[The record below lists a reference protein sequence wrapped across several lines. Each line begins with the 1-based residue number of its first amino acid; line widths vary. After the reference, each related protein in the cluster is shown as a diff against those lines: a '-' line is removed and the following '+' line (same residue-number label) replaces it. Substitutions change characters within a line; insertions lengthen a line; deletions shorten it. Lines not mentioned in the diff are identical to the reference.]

1 MEWSDF
7 LSPVGAFETLQK
19 AHSRARFGNLI
30 TIYQEE
36 GHFPALDG
44 MDIAIVGVGEA
55 RAALNNKQCDQAP
68 DAVRKYLYE
77 LFPNNPNIKI
87 VDMGNIKRGFELP
100 DTYVALSAVLS
111 ELLYRKIIPVV
122 IGGSHDLAYANYLAY
137 ENIEKIINIVD
148 VDAVFDIGETED
160 ESHHRS
166 YLSKII
172 LHQPNFLFNLTNIG
186 YQSYLIDQQGLN
198 LMRNLLFDAFRL
210 GMVKTDIEE
219 VEPMVRNA
227 DMMSV
232 DISAIRMSDAP
243 GNENALPNG
252 FYGEDVCRI
261 ARYAGMSDKLTSFGI
276 YEVNPELDVRGQ
288 TCHLAAQIIWYFI
301 DGFYGRQYDF
311 PVDEKNRIDAANYL
325 IYTVGSDAFAE
336 NMTFYKSKKSD
347 RWWVEIPCAD
357 KVKEK
362 YRYQYFVPCS
372 YNDYLTACKNE
383 VPERWLRVYEKLM

>member
-7 LSPVGAFETLQK
+7 LNPVNTLELLRK
-19 AHSRARFGNLI
+19 THNRARFGNLI
-30 TIYQEE
+30 TIYQDEDN
-36 GHFPALDG
+36 FPDLEG
-44 MDIAIVGVGEA
+44 MDIAIVGVEEA
-55 RAALNNKQCDQAP
+55 RAATTNQQCDQAP
-68 DAVRKYLYE
+68 NAVRKYLYE

-100 DTYVALSAVLS
+100 DTYAALSAVLS
-111 ELLYRKIIPVV
+111 ELFYRKIVPVI

-148 VDAVFDIGETED
+148 VDAFFDIGETEKED
-160 ESHHRS
+160 NHRS

-186 YQSYLIDQQGLN
+186 HQSYLIDQQGLK
-198 LMRNLLFDAFRL
+198 LIRNLLFDAFRL
-210 GMVKTDIEE
+210 GVVKTDMEE

-227 DMMSV
+227 DMMSI
-232 DISAIRMSDAP
+232 DISAVRMSDAP

-261 ARYAGMSDKLTSFGI
+261 ARYAGMSDKLTSFGV

-301 DGFYGRQYDF
+301 DGFYGRKDDF
-311 PVDEKNRIDAANYL
+311 PFDEANYL
-325 IYTVGSDAFAE
+325 KYTVESDAFPE
-336 NMTFYKSKKSD
+336 NMIFHKSKKSD
-347 RWWVEIPCAD
+347 RWWVEIPCSE
-357 KVKEK
+357 KIKEK

>member
-7 LSPVGAFETLQK
+7 LNPINTEELRK
-19 AHSRARFGNLI
+19 PHSRARFGDVI
-30 TIYQEE
+30 TIYQEA
-36 GHFPALDG
+36 GNFPALDG
-44 MDIAIVGVGEA
+44 MDIAIVGVEEA

-68 DAVRKYLYE
+68 DAVRKYLYD

-100 DTYVALSAVLS
+100 DTYVALSGVLS
-111 ELLYRKIIPVV
+111 ELLYRGIIPVV

-137 ENIEKIINIVD
+137 ENIEKVVNIVD

-186 YQSYLIDQQGLN
+186 YQSYLIDQQGLS

-210 GMVKTDIEE
+210 GAVNTEMEE
-219 VEPMVRNA
+219 IEPMVRNA
-227 DMMSV
+227 DMISI
-232 DISAIRMSDAP
+232 DISSVRMSDAP

-252 FYGEDVCRI
+252 FYGEDLCRI

-276 YEVNPELDVRGQ
+276 YEVNPELDFRGQ
-288 TCHLAAQIIWYFI
+288 TCHLTAQIIWYFI
-301 DGFYGRQYDF
+301 DGFYGRKNDF
-311 PVDEKNRIDAANYL
+311 PVEKDKGNYL
-325 IYTVGSDAFAE
+325 KYTVKSDAFSE
-336 NMTFYKSKKSD
+336 DMTFHKSKISD
-347 RWWVEIPCAD
+347 RWWVEIPCP
-357 KVKEK
+357 KKIKEK
-362 YRYQYFVPCS
+362 YLHQCFVPCS

-383 VPERWLRVYEKLM
+383 IPDRWLRVYEKLM

>member
-7 LSPVGAFETLQK
+7 LNPVNIFDELRKQ
-19 AHSRARFGNLI
+19 HNRARFGDLI
-30 TIYQEE
+30 TAYQEE
-36 GHFPALDG
+36 GNFPSLEG
-44 MDIAIVGVGEA
+44 MDIAIVGVEEA
-55 RAALNNKQCDQAP
+55 RAATTNKQCDQAP
-68 DAVRKYLYE
+68 NAVRKYLYE

-87 VDMGNIKRGFELP
+87 VDVGNIKRGFELP

-111 ELLYRKIIPVV
+111 ELLYRKIVPII

-160 ESHHRS
+160 ENHHRS

-186 YQSYLIDQQGLN
+186 HQSYLTDQQGLN
-198 LMRNLLFDAFRL
+198 LIRNLLFDAFRL
-210 GMVKTDIEE
+210 GTVKSNMEE

-227 DMMSV
+227 DMISI
-232 DISAIRMSDAP
+232 DISSVRMSDAP

-252 FYGEDVCRI
+252 FYGEDLCRI
-261 ARYAGMSDKLTSFGI
+261 ARYAGVSDKLTSFGI

-288 TCHLAAQIIWYFI
+288 TCHLTAQIIWYFI
-301 DGFYGRQYDF
+301 DGFYERKNDF
-311 PVDEKNRIDAANYL
+311 PADEDKANYL
-325 IYTVGSDAFAE
+325 KYTVKSDSFAE
-336 NMTFYKSKKSD
+336 DMIFHKSTKSD
-347 RWWVEIPCAD
+347 RWWVEIPCSE
-357 KVKEK
+357 KIRKK

>member
-7 LSPVGAFETLQK
+7 LNPVNSFNELRKKQ
-19 AHSRARFGNLI
+19 HSRARFGNLI

-36 GHFPALDG
+36 GDFPSMEG
-44 MDIAIVGVGEA
+44 IDIAIVGVEEA
-55 RAALNNKQCDQAP
+55 RAATTNKQCDQAP
-68 DAVRKYLYE
+68 NAIRKYLYE

-87 VDMGNIKRGFELP
+87 VDVGNIKRGFELP

-111 ELLYRKIIPVV
+111 ELLYREIIPII

-137 ENIEKIINIVD
+137 ENIKKIINIVE
-148 VDAVFDIGETED
+148 VDSVFDIGETENED
-160 ESHHRS
+160 NHRS

-186 YQSYLIDQQGLN
+186 HQSYLIDKQGLS
-198 LMRNLLFDAFRL
+198 LIRNLLFDAFRL
-210 GMVKTDIEE
+210 GMVKTDMEE

-227 DMMSV
+227 DMISV
-232 DISAIRMSDAP
+232 DISSVRMSDAP

-276 YEVNPELDVRGQ
+276 YEINPELDVRGQ

-301 DGFYGRQYDF
+301 DGFYGRKNDF
-311 PVDEKNRIDAANYL
+311 PIDDDANYL
-325 IYTVGSDAFAE
+325 KYTVKSDAFAE
-336 NMTFYKSKKSD
+336 DMIFYKSKKSD
-347 RWWVEIPCAD
+347 RWWVEIPCS
-357 KVKEK
+357 KKIKEK
-362 YRYQYFVPCS
+362 YLHQYFVPCS

-383 VPERWLRVYEKLM
+383 IPERWLRVYEKLM

>member
-7 LSPVGAFETLQK
+7 LNPVNTLEELRK
-19 AHSRARFGNLI
+19 PHSRARFGNLI
-30 TIYQEE
+30 TIYQKE
-36 GHFPALDG
+36 GHFPALEG
-44 MDIAIVGVGEA
+44 MDIAIVGVEEA
-55 RAALNNKQCDQAP
+55 RAATNNKQCDQAP
-68 DAVRKYLYE
+68 NAVRKYLYE

-87 VDMGNIKRGFELP
+87 VDIGNIKKGFELP

-111 ELLYRKIIPVV
+111 ELLYRKIVPVI

-148 VDAVFDIGETED
+148 VDSVFDIGETEN
-160 ESHHRS
+160 ENNHRS

-186 YQSYLIDQQGLN
+186 HQSYLIDQQGLN
-198 LMRNLLFDAFRL
+198 LIRNLLFDAFRL
-210 GMVKTDIEE
+210 GVVKTDIEE

-227 DMMSV
+227 DTISI
-232 DISAIRMSDAP
+232 DISAVRMSDAP

-252 FYGEDVCRI
+252 FYGEDLCGI

-288 TCHLAAQIIWYFI
+288 TCHLVAQVIWYFI
-301 DGFYGRQYDF
+301 DGFYGRKNDF
-311 PVDEKNRIDAANYL
+311 PIDEANYL
-325 IYTVGSDAFAE
+325 KYTVKSDAFSE
-336 NMTFYKSKKSD
+336 DMIFHKSKKSD
-347 RWWVEIPCAD
+347 RWWVEIPCSE
-357 KVKEK
+357 KIKEK

-383 VPERWLRVYEKLM
+383 IPERWLRVYEKLM

>member
-7 LSPVGAFETLQK
+7 LNPVNTLELLRK
-19 AHSRARFGNLI
+19 THNRARFGNLI
-30 TIYQEE
+30 TIYQDEDN
-36 GHFPALDG
+36 FPDLEG
-44 MDIAIVGVGEA
+44 MDIAIVGVEEA
-55 RAALNNKQCDQAP
+55 RAATTNQQCDQAP
-68 DAVRKYLYE
+68 NAVRKYLYE

-100 DTYVALSAVLS
+100 DTYAALSAVLS
-111 ELLYRKIIPVV
+111 ELFYRKIVPVI

-148 VDAVFDIGETED
+148 VDAIFDIGETEKED
-160 ESHHRS
+160 NHRS

-186 YQSYLIDQQGLN
+186 HQSYLIDQQGLK
-198 LMRNLLFDAFRL
+198 LIRNLLFDAFRL
-210 GMVKTDIEE
+210 GVVKTDMEE

-227 DMMSV
+227 DMMSI
-232 DISAIRMSDAP
+232 DISAVRMSDAP

-261 ARYAGMSDKLTSFGI
+261 ARYAGMSDKLTSFGV

-301 DGFYGRQYDF
+301 DGFYGRKNDF
-311 PVDEKNRIDAANYL
+311 PFDEDNYL
-325 IYTVGSDAFAE
+325 KYTVESDAFPE
-336 NMTFYKSKKSD
+336 NMIFHKSKKSD
-347 RWWVEIPCAD
+347 RWWVEIPCSE
-357 KVKEK
+357 KIKEK